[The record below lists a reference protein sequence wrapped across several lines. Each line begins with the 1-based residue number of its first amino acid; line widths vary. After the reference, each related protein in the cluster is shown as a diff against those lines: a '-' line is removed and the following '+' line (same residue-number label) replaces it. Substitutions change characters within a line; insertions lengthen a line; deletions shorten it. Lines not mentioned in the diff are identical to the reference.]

1 MFKTKSKRNMEYVV
15 EVLGNRQYI
24 NFRRLIKKTRGVV
37 ASDRGVDNVISDD
50 KITSAIKKAEKKGL
64 VKQTEERGVKLYR
77 LSEKC

>member
-1 MFKTKSKRNMEYVV
+1 MFNTKSKRNMEYVV

-24 NFRRLIKKTRGVV
+24 NFRRLVRKIRGVV

-64 VKQTEERGVKLYR
+64 VEQIEDRGVKLYR
-77 LSEKC
+77 LSERC